1 MDVYRSTSWLGITP
15 STDLSA
21 SLTQVEQNALA
32 ERNACKQARHYSRI
46 TRCNG
51 HLQRLI
57 APVDLIRS
65 HMGSH
70 LADYLTTLHVLMEE
84 MHHRQTPWWTWT
96 EKQWSQTLATNR
108 SQFAERHMCHNTNA
122 RKLLLACAYM
132 PGNFGAFQTY
142 GPFVQLTFAKHVF
155 GAEPVQQ
162 ALQTLTDEMRQMG
175 LGPAL
180 TIHFIPQVLG
190 YALLLARSPR
200 LNDLSIG
207 LLERVRSEVAPTARR
222 PCVPFSRALCRLGIL
237 TQPLANAR
245 MGVHP
250 RAGIGDTVS
259 DEWLSWC
266 NRWLATSTQ
275 SPKTRAGKFAILMK
289 AGRWLAA
296 TYPTITSPA
305 QWTRDLAAQWVAAV
319 DRMKVGDWVHPDNKL
334 PANEVGKPIRP
345 NTKAT
350 FLATVRTFL
359 IDCQQWQWMPAH
371 FDPRRSVITP
381 RSVQALRGPNPRV
394 IGDAV
399 WAKLMGAG
407 LTLVPADLMLC
418 HTYYQGKSHSCPRSW
433 YPLEFVRALT
443 LIWLFAGLRSDEIY
457 RLRVGCIRWQ
467 GVEESD
473 SANRVGSPSVCL
485 LEVPIN
491 KTSTAFVKP
500 VDRLVGEAIEAWER
514 MRPAAVASWDAKTGE
529 AVQFLFVYRG
539 KRVGQSYINDTVI
552 PMLCRK
558 AGVPD
563 VDARG
568 PITSHRARS
577 TIATQLYNAREPM
590 SLFELQAW
598 LGHRSPTATQ
608 HYATITPTK
617 LTKAYQ
623 DAGYFDRNVRM
634 IDVLLDQDAIQSGAA
649 AQGTPWKYYDLG
661 HGYCTYDFFDQ
672 CPHRMACAKC
682 SFYRPKES
690 TRAQLLEGR
699 VHLQGM
705 LQAIPLLDDERAAVE
720 DTVGAMDA
728 LLERLADVP
737 APDGRRPASG
747 EIPLP
752 LIQRLATPDE

>member
-1 MDVYRSTSWLGITP
+1 MDIDRSTSWLGLEP
-15 STDLSA
+15 PPNLSD
-21 SLTQVEQNALA
+21 SLTQAERDALA
-32 ERNACKQARHYSRI
+32 ERYRYKQTPQSRQI
-46 TRCNG
+46 ARCNTQ
-51 HLQRLI
+51 LQRLI
-57 APVDLIRS
+57 APIDLIRS
-65 HMGSH
+65 HMGSSR
-70 LADYLTTLHVLMEE
+70 ADYQTTLQVLLEE
-84 MHHRQTPWWTWT
+84 MHQRQIPWWSWT
-96 EKQWSQTLATNR
+96 EKQWSQTLAPNR
-108 SQFAERHMCHNTNA
+108 TEFVRRHQYQNTNA

-132 PGNFGAFQTY
+132 PGNFNAFHTY
-142 GPFVQLTFAKHVF
+142 GHFVQLAFAKHMF
-155 GAEPVQQ
+155 GEQSVQQ
-162 ALQTLTDEMRQMG
+162 ALQTLTDELRQMG

-180 TIHFIPQVLG
+180 TKHFIPQVLG
-190 YALLLARSPR
+190 YALLLARSPQ
-200 LNDLSIG
+200 LNDLSTP
-207 LLERVRSEVAPTARR
+207 LLERVRSEMALSSRR

-237 TQPLANAR
+237 SQPLANAPG
-245 MGVHP
+245 GVHP
-250 RAGIGDTVS
+250 RGGIGDTVS
-259 DEWLSWC
+259 DEWLGWC
-266 NRWLATSTQ
+266 ERWLATSTQ
-275 SPKTRAGKFAILMK
+275 SPKTRAGKFTILMK

-296 TYPTITSPA
+296 TYPMVTSPA
-305 QWTRDLAAQWVAAV
+305 QWTRDLATQWVAAV
-319 DRMKVGDWVHPDNKL
+319 DRMKVGDWVHPDTKL
-334 PANEVGKPIRP
+334 PANQLGKPIRP

-394 IGDAV
+394 ISDAT

-407 LTLVPADLMLC
+407 LTLIPADLPLC
-418 HTYYQGKSHSCPRSW
+418 QAYYQGESHARPMPW
-433 YPLEFVRALT
+433 YPLELVRALT

-467 GVEESD
+467 TVEES
-473 SANRVGSPSVCL
+473 NPTKTIGSRSVCL

-514 MRPAAVASWDAKTGE
+514 LRPAAVASWDAKTGE
-529 AVQFLFVYRG
+529 TVQFLFIYRG

-558 AGVPD
+558 AGVPEA
-563 VDARG
+563 DARG

-634 IDVLLDQDAIQSGAA
+634 IEVLLDQDVIQSGAS

-690 TRAQLLEGR
+690 TKGPLLEGKR
-699 VHLQGM
+699 HLQRM
-705 LQAIPLLDDERAAVE
+705 LQAVPLLDDERAAVE
-720 DTVGAMDA
+720 EGVEAMDK
-728 LLERLADVP
+728 LL
-737 APDGRRPASG
+737 
-747 EIPLP
+747 
-752 LIQRLATPDE
+752 QRLAQVPTPSDQGPTLLTDLIPFPTIQTAT

>member
-1 MDVYRSTSWLGITP
+1 
-15 STDLSA
+15 
-21 SLTQVEQNALA
+21 
-32 ERNACKQARHYSRI
+32 
-46 TRCNG
+46 
-51 HLQRLI
+51 
-57 APVDLIRS
+57 
-65 HMGSH
+65 
-70 LADYLTTLHVLMEE
+70 MEE
-84 MHHRQTPWWTWT
+84 MHHRQTSWWTWT
-96 EKQWSQTLATNR
+96 EKQWGQTLATNR
-108 SQFAERHMCHNTNA
+108 SQFAERHKYSNTNA

-132 PGNFGAFQTY
+132 PGNFGAFHTY
-142 GPFVQLTFAKHVF
+142 GPFVQLDFAKHVF
-155 GAEPVQQ
+155 GDEPVQQ
-162 ALQTLTDEMRQMG
+162 AIQTLTDEMRQMG
-175 LGPAL
+175 LGPAI

-200 LNDLSIG
+200 LDNLSLE
-207 LLERVRSEVAPTARR
+207 LLERVRSEVAPASRR

-245 MGVHP
+245 MGVYP

-275 SPKTRAGKFAILMK
+275 SPKTRAGKFTILLK

-319 DRMKVGDWVHPDNKL
+319 DRMKVGDWVHPDKKL
-334 PANEVGKPIRP
+334 PANQLGKPIRP

-371 FDPRRSVITP
+371 FDPRRSVNTP

-394 IGDAV
+394 ISDAS

-407 LTLVPADLMLC
+407 LTLTHVDLPLC
-418 HTYYQGKSHSCPRSW
+418 QTHYQGQNHARPLPW
-433 YPLEFVRALT
+433 YPLELVRALT
-443 LIWLFAGLRSDEIY
+443 LIWLFSGLRSDEVY

-467 GVEESD
+467 PVDESNP
-473 SANRVGSPSVCL
+473 ANPAGSRSVCL

-491 KTSTAFVKP
+491 KTSTAFIKP

-514 MRPAAVASWDAKTGE
+514 VRPEAIASWDAKTGE
-529 AVQFLFVYRG
+529 TVQFLFIYRG
-539 KRVGQSYINDTVI
+539 KRVGKSYINDTVI

-558 AGVPD
+558 AGVPE

-598 LGHRSPTATQ
+598 LGHRSPESTQ

-634 IDVLLDQDAIQSGAA
+634 IEVLLDQDAIQSGSA
-649 AQGTPWKYYDLG
+649 AQGAPWKYYDLG

-690 TRAQLLEGR
+690 TKGQLLKGKA
-699 VHLQGM
+699 HLQRM

-720 DTVGAMDA
+720 EGVEAMDK
-728 LLERLADVP
+728 LLQRLAHVP
-737 APDGRRPASG
+737 TPSDQGPASLVDL
-747 EIPLP
+747 IPLP
-752 LIQRLATPDE
+752 TIQAAK